1 MVCDVA
7 EMTKPKW
14 KDEVQKRGV
23 YIEMDIRL
31 GDTKPIAGLPT
42 ELKEAISNMILN
54 AVDALPEGGKITL
67 QTESDNEFTY
77 IRIMDNGKGMS
88 EEVKKK
94 IFYPFFSTKGVRGT
108 GLGMSVA
115 YGIISRHKGEI
126 LVESEENKGSVFT
139 IKLPVNLEATE
150 KEKTE
155 FLKKSNQK
163 FRILVVD
170 DDDNIRDVLKDLL
183 TLEGHRATLA
193 KNGEQAIQLFDKDKF
208 DMVITDLGM
217 PGLSGWDVAKKIKQT
232 EPDIPVII
240 ISGWGAQLSEEELK
254 QAKVDMILAK
264 PFNLEQIQ
272 KVIAKCAD
280 KIIKRSKVAVRQDE
294 TPT

>member
-1 MVCDVA
+1 
-7 EMTKPKW
+7 
-14 KDEVQKRGV
+14 
-23 YIEMDIRL
+23 
-31 GDTKPIAGLPT
+31 
-42 ELKEAISNMILN
+42 
-54 AVDALPEGGKITL
+54 
-67 QTESDNEFTY
+67 
-77 IRIMDNGKGMS
+77 
-88 EEVKKK
+88 
-94 IFYPFFSTKGVRGT
+94 
-108 GLGMSVA
+108 MSVA

-280 KIIKRSKVAVRQDE
+280 KIIKRSRVAVRQDE